1 MQPRHKI
8 DPRVSLA
15 QGKYDMDTLERFE
28 LFANLDSEN
37 DWQLQNSVSKME
49 KNIYAYLVKNQV
61 RPVDVKEYIK
71 DSSVFT

>member
-1 MQPRHKI
+1 
-8 DPRVSLA
+8 
-15 QGKYDMDTLERFE
+15 MDTLERFE